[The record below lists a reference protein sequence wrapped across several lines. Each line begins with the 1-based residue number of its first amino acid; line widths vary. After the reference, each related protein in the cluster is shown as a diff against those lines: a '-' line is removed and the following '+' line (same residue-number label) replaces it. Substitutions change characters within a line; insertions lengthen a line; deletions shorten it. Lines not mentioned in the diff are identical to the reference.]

1 MVFEPCNKKNE
12 MKNLIV
18 LGLLLLFL
26 GGCKSMD
33 SAAKVEKALETKNL
47 VENSDFEISFT
58 WANPLFTNEIAQLSN
73 ANLLPL
79 ESRSG
84 RINLLGS
91 ANYIKKR
98 GDSLEIY
105 LPYYGTRQ
113 IGVQMGSNNGAIEFT
128 GIPTDYELAYN
139 EKKRHSEISFKM
151 KEDTERYRVYITVD
165 AEQNVSVNLNSTQR
179 TSIKYTGK
187 VSALKEE

>member
-1 MVFEPCNKKNE
+1 MKK
-12 MKNLIV
+12 LITLAV
-18 LGLLLLFL
+18 LLIIII
-26 GGCKSMD
+26 GCKSAD
-33 SAAKVEKALETKNL
+33 SAGKVAQALETKNL
-47 VENSDFEISFT
+47 VENTDFEIGFT
-58 WANPLFTNEIAQLSN
+58 WANPLFTNEIAQISN
-73 ANLLPL
+73 SNLLPL

-84 RINLLGS
+84 RINLLGT

-128 GIPTDYELAYN
+128 GIPTDYNLEYN

-151 KEDTERYRVYITVD
+151 KEDTERYRVYVTID
-165 AEQNVSVNLNSTQR
+165 ANKNVQVNLNSTQR